1 MEEARLILKLLKV
14 RRGRFGVLEGV
25 HISGCVRYFISKKRA
40 KEKME
45 FAEVVKKQ
53 IKEPLEA
60 LCDALIYEGEVEQ
73 FVFFSGV
80 VEMLRDPADEASVI
94 AASIE
99 LSRCAF
105 LGFIFSPTIQTQVN
119 KVLDQAIE
127 ISTTMSSGA
136 LQ

>member
-1 MEEARLILKLLKV
+1 
-14 RRGRFGVLEGV
+14 
-25 HISGCVRYFISKKRA
+25 
-40 KEKME
+40 ME

-60 LCDALIYEGEVEQ
+60 LCDTLICEGEVEQ

-105 LGFIFSPTIQTQVN
+105 LGFIFSPAIQTQVN
-119 KVLDQAIE
+119 QVLDQAIE
-127 ISTTMSSGA
+127 ISTTMSSGT